1 MVKKVAESTM
11 VTTIHRLFYER
22 EGQIVVSA
30 LFGLALALIF
40 RRVCTGDCVL
50 YFAPN
55 VSDIQGKT
63 FILEDTCY
71 KYSPYAVKCNDKEKI
86 YKAYDVNLQPE
97 NAIIDYGLFS
107 KLFS

>member
-1 MVKKVAESTM
+1 MVKKVESTLT
-11 VTTIHRLFYER
+11 TTIHRLFYEK

-55 VSDIQGKT
+55 VSDIQGKS

-71 KYSPYAVKCNDKEKI
+71 KYTPYAVKCDDKQKI
-86 YKAYDVNLQPE
+86 FKSYGINMQPE

>member
-1 MVKKVAESTM
+1 MVKKVESTLT
-11 VTTIHRLFYER
+11 TTIHRLFYER

-30 LFGLALALIF
+30 LFGLALALVF

-55 VSDIQGKT
+55 PSEIKGKT

-71 KYSPYAVKCNDKEKI
+71 KYTPYVVDCRNKQNILLPYDINANPINKI
-86 YKAYDVNLQPE
+86 KKIQSNISE
-97 NAIIDYGLFS
+97 N
-107 KLFS
+107 